1 MAKPGSKVPLDKKTP
16 RLASRALHREKDKP
30 KDPFYVQVTPVNV
43 GSMDLP
49 MVTLPPGTVLF
60 RGLKVPHLSQGEDV
74 RYFYRD
80 FLGDPEPDGRMC
92 LSPVHNVFFY
102 PFPFVAFGAH
112 DIGVTFTSMQIVV
125 LIHPV
130 TFICAVSPS
139 PLVRGSP
146 RGFPTDVPWKRCSAY
161 QFECHTPTFKEQDAK
176 DFDNCIDPEFQ
187 ARSGVR
193 GWMAVADLDS
203 FQPKKL
209 LRQGMEAKNVP
220 MSKYIRHLEDVFPGK
235 AAELLANA
243 YTDQHKHFGFP
254 ELAIFPYKRHPGAK
268 RIVNGVRSSKK
279 AIQLI
284 EKEIKS
290 SNLNFLPLA
299 AFTKDAT
306 VDMVNGKFSFE
317 SLGVAENSFSTP
329 PVQHQ
334 LPIERRLHEYM
345 DLLQTTGID
354 LPFYGKGKLSFDART
369 GFFVL
374 PQLIPRNYR
383 LPTPDESKGIPY
395 SFVVMP
401 LDTPEN
407 KKKALTYS
415 LMFRSFIPEKFMQ
428 KFGLEKGVAVRRS
441 MIFNRPPVLS
451 KLFEALDLAIPPSF
465 KATLARAAKQY
476 QLNTGVPSKTQQ
488 AKAASAAAAQGAS
501 AAAGASVAAGANL
514 PPLQF
519 EAPFVPGANF
529 APLAGTGAQGF
540 YQPRTPTYGN
550 NNAGGFTPP
559 YGADLPPLSPRY
571 GATPPGSPPYGAPGF
586 TPPGSPPYGAE
597 SPKSPSYS
605 GGSRKRTLK
614 KSLRKSNKTLKRR
627 SSKPFLHFATDFK
640 EVWSSLAKT
649 LKA

>member
-1 MAKPGSKVPLDKKTP
+1 MAKPLPPGTKLPLQS
-16 RLASRALHREKDKP
+16 AKP
-30 KDPFYVQVTPVNV
+30 KSLAKPTAKPAPPRDPFYVQVTPVNV
-43 GSMDLP
+43 GAMDLP
-49 MVTLPPGTVLF
+49 LVTLPPGTVLF
-60 RGLKVPHLSQGEDV
+60 RGLKVPHVSQGEDV

-80 FLGDPEPDGRMC
+80 YLGDPEPDGRMC

-146 RGFPTDVPWKRCSAY
+146 RGFPVDVPWKRCSAY

-176 DFDNCIDPEFQ
+176 DYDNCIDPEFQ

-209 LRQGMEAKNVP
+209 LKQGMEAKNVP

-268 RIVNGVRSSKK
+268 RIVNGVRTSKK

-284 EKEIKS
+284 EKEINS
-290 SNLNFLPLA
+290 NNLNFLPLA

-306 VDMVNGKFSFE
+306 VDMVQGRFTYE
-317 SLGVAENSFSTP
+317 ALGVAENSFSTP
-329 PVQHQ
+329 PVEHQ

-345 DLLQTTGID
+345 DLLQTTGVD
-354 LPFYGKGKLSFDART
+354 LPFYGKGKLSFDSRT

-374 PQLIPRNYR
+374 PQLIPKQYK
-383 LPTPDESKGIPY
+383 LPIPTEKVEGKPPRKDIPY

-428 KFGLEKGVAVRRS
+428 KFGLEKGAAARRA

-451 KLFEALDLAIPPSF
+451 KLFEALDLAVPPSF
-465 KATLARAAKQY
+465 KATLSRAAKQY
-476 QLNTGVPSKTQQ
+476 QANTGVLSKTQQ
-488 AKAASAAAAQGAS
+488 AKAAAAAAG
-501 AAAGASVAAGANL
+501 AAAGASAAGAAA
-514 PPLQF
+514 
-519 EAPFVPGANF
+519 EAPSPWAGFVPQQSF
-529 APLAGTGAQGF
+529 F
-540 YQPRTPTYGN
+540 QPRTPE
-550 NNAGGFTPP
+550 NAN
-559 YGADLPPLSPRY
+559 GAE
-571 GATPPGSPPYGAPGF
+571 APPGSPPYGAAGF
-586 TPPGSPPYGAE
+586 TPPGTPPFGFTPPGTPPGAE
-597 SPKSPSYS
+597 AGPKTPPFF
-605 GGSRKRTLK
+605 GGSRKKTLK
-614 KSLRKSNKTLKRR
+614 KSAPTSSKTRKLNIK
-627 SSKPFLHFATDFK
+627 KPFLHFATEFRQI
-640 EVWSSLAKT
+640 WSSHAKM
-649 LKA
+649 LEA